1 MINKSYVSVRHQNRR
16 QHNEHFKTDVF
27 PDKFTLC
34 QIKQISKYRKLNLP
48 FTSSIYVVILPLE
61 MQKRLELTKP
71 HVAVFF
77 EASVLKEVHILC
89 VISTIT
95 I

>member
-1 MINKSYVSVRHQNRR
+1 MINKSYVSVRHKNRR

-61 MQKRLELTKP
+61 MQKKT
-71 HVAVFF
+71 
-77 EASVLKEVHILC
+77 
-89 VISTIT
+89 
-95 I
+95 